1 MTTTT
6 VHGEQIKTVWL
17 FFLLLPESNKSA
29 YSALCSRVFEL
40 IQIHLMFNYYRIIWI
55 KRCSLWLLKIRNMR
69 TKEVMK
75 LCGERHRVVS
85 PTWRFWSAP
94 LMSGVTLR
102 LSHSWATNRTLQET
116 HSLNTAVIILIG
128 CEVRASWRF
137 DSDLENLQAA
147 KRGWKSSDAFNV
159 IVFVEQDVRM

>member
-40 IQIHLMFNYYRIIWI
+40 IQIHLMFNYWGITRIIWI

-94 LMSGVTLR
+94 LMSGVTLS

-116 HSLNTAVIILIG
+116 HRPNTCV
-128 CEVRASWRF
+128 
-137 DSDLENLQAA
+137 SDIKNSRDNSHWL
-147 KRGWKSSDAFNV
+147 RGPSFLTLWFWFGKSSGCQA
-159 IVFVEQDVRM
+159 RMKVKWRV